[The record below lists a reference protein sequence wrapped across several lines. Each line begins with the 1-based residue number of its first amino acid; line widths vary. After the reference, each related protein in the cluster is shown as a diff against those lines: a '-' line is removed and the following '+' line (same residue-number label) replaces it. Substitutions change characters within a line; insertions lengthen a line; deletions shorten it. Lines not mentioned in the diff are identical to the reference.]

1 MIRPYFY
8 IAILYVTLSVFA
20 CFAVHQNALR
30 SGLETTRQDGYVR
43 LSEAASRLRLQLD
56 SFRSL
61 VNYVANEPVVALA
74 LNANATDHAPVDL
87 AQFQL
92 TYGAWHIDLVDPTGR
107 TIASSGPDRIGKTYS
122 RALVVAALNQRLG
135 TEYTVENGIRLIR
148 FSRGVLGDNVKTLG
162 AVIVSADMSALEFEW
177 PVTPEPVVFFNNTM
191 SFISNRPE
199 LLGLSLDDAPT
210 KTPFPLA
217 LVSERHPVQIWQL
230 GQENEQIED
239 VVRLHYF
246 STPLNLRAEIYL
258 SIKQARET
266 AWLQFLL
273 ALASAVVVG
282 LAGAVAV
289 QQHRRLALEA
299 NHSATLEARVEK
311 RSSELR
317 VAQNE
322 LIESSKMAAMG
333 RLSAGISHELNQP
346 LGAILNFAENGR
358 KLLARNQTEPA
369 SENLFKISEQVRRIT
384 RIIGNLRA
392 FARQEITPTNWIS
405 CGDTIQNAYDL
416 AKEDLAAAGVKTT
429 LELPQDPLNV
439 LAGRV
444 RLEQVIFNLI
454 TNAMDAMEH
463 SDTKHLTIALTQ
475 TADHAVLRV
484 ADTGTGIEAPDRV
497 FEPFY
502 TTKNMGAS
510 QGLGLGLSLSF
521 GIIQQ
526 FGGDFRCCNRNEG
539 AEFIIELPRQKDDHA

>member
-1 MIRPYFY
+1 
-8 IAILYVTLSVFA
+8 
-20 CFAVHQNALR
+20 
-30 SGLETTRQDGYVR
+30 
-43 LSEAASRLRLQLD
+43 
-56 SFRSL
+56 
-61 VNYVANEPVVALA
+61 
-74 LNANATDHAPVDL
+74 
-87 AQFQL
+87 
-92 TYGAWHIDLVDPTGR
+92 
-107 TIASSGPDRIGKTYS
+107 
-122 RALVVAALNQRLG
+122 
-135 TEYTVENGIRLIR
+135 
-148 FSRGVLGDNVKTLG
+148 
-162 AVIVSADMSALEFEW
+162 
-177 PVTPEPVVFFNNTM
+177 
-191 SFISNRPE
+191 
-199 LLGLSLDDAPT
+199 
-210 KTPFPLA
+210 
-217 LVSERHPVQIWQL
+217 
-230 GQENEQIED
+230 
-239 VVRLHYF
+239 VRLHYF

-258 SIKQARET
+258 SIRQAKEKAR
-266 AWLQFLL
+266 LQFFL
-273 ALASAVVVG
+273 ALASAIVVG

-289 QQHRRLALEA
+289 QQRRRLALEA
-299 NHSATLEARVEK
+299 SHSATLEARVEK

-317 VAQNE
+317 LAQNE
-322 LIESSKMAAMG
+322 LIETSKMAAMG

-392 FARQEITPTNWIS
+392 FARQEVTPTKWVNFS
-405 CGDTIQNAYDL
+405 ATVQNAYDL
-416 AKEDLAAAGVKTT
+416 AKDDLTAAGIKTS

-463 SDTKHLTIALTQ
+463 SNTKDLTIVLTQ
-475 TADHAVLRV
+475 SADNAVLRIT
-484 ADTGTGIEAPDRV
+484 DTGTGIDAPDRV

-526 FGGDFRCCNRNEG
+526 FGGDFRCRNWEDG
-539 AEFIIELPRQKDDHA
+539 AEFTIELPRQKEDHA